1 MSCSSS
7 QRVSEEKERRNTSPR
22 LAPAQ
27 GRDQH
32 QHTPM
37 SSIPPSRQPEGNAQA
52 PSSSPSHVRTSLLA
66 WWSSMLVVLP
76 RSRELALEEL
86 VTQWLSRSWGIRA
99 ASWDTEEKLRQLTW
113 HHDPKLLGVPMRH
126 KGEERQEQGICRQ
139 ACRLVLGSLSPHG
152 LISIP

>member
-1 MSCSSS
+1 M
-7 QRVSEEKERRNTSPR
+7 SPR

-37 SSIPPSRQPEGNAQA
+37 SSTPPSHQPQGNAQA
-52 PSSSPSHVRTSLLA
+52 PSSSPPHVPTSLLA
-66 WWSSMLVVLP
+66 WWSSMLVVLL
-76 RSRELALEEL
+76 RSREPALEEL
-86 VTQWLSRSWGIRA
+86 VTQCLSRSRGIRA

-113 HHDPKLLGVPMRH
+113 HHDPKLLGVPVRH
-126 KGEERQEQGICRQ
+126 EGEERQEQGICRQ
-139 ACRLVLGSLSPHG
+139 ASQLVLGSLSPHS